1 MELTTTSTGRTGGP
15 STLLLERLSKHFKS
29 PESQVVRAV
38 DDITIELAG
47 GSFVTLLGPSGCG
60 KTTTLRMIAG
70 FENPTSGRILLDGK
84 DLVRLTPDKRGMGMV
99 FQSYAL
105 FPHLTVHDNV
115 AFGVQ
120 LQGKQG
126 KTLEATIDQALDLV
140 NLHGLGARKIQE
152 LSGGQQQRV
161 ALARA
166 MAIEPRVL
174 LFDEPLSNLDAK
186 LRVSLRS
193 EIRRIQQQLGTTS
206 VYVTHDQAE
215 AMALSDV
222 VVVMNA
228 GRIEQAGP
236 PDEVYRRPATRFVAD
251 FIGRANFLSGDV
263 LAVGA
268 ESIDISMMEV
278 ALTIPAGRGH
288 QRGDTRG
295 RGGAAGVHPRR
306 RRRAAGQGQGQ
317 HLPRLIRGVRAR
329 AGDGQ
334 ENMLAVDGEWMSH
347 GISSARRRHR
357 LDAGAGARLRA
368 ACGSARPVGS
378 RIAGG
383 LHRLTIALSPTAG

>member
-1 MELTTTSTGRTGGP
+1 MTAP
-15 STLLLERLSKHFKS
+15 ATLVLERLTKRFRS
-29 PESQVVRAV
+29 PEQQDVVAV
-38 DDITIELAG
+38 DDLSLELAG

-70 FENPTSGRILLDGK
+70 FESPTSGRILLDGK
-84 DLVRLTPDKRGMGMV
+84 DVSRRTPDRREMGMV

-105 FPHLTVHDNV
+105 FPHLSIFENV
-115 AFGVQ
+115 AYGLRLRRRSGAALTDAVER
-120 LQGKQG
+120 
-126 KTLEATIDQALDLV
+126 TLALV
-140 NLHGLGARKIQE
+140 NLHGLGRRRPSE

-186 LRVSLRS
+186 LRLSLRS
-193 EIRRIQQQLGTTS
+193 EIRRIQQQLGITS

-251 FIGRANFLSGDV
+251 FIGRANFVTGTVRSAADGTAEVAVMGQELRLPAASGHRPGGEATV
-263 LAVGA
+263 VVRPESVQVGGGQLRGRVRRSTFLGPLVEYELAVGDQVILA
-268 ESIDISMMEV
+268 TDPEWIVHGLHDTGDEV
-278 ALTIPAGRGH
+278 SWALRPEHAYVLPP
-288 QRGDTRG
+288 
-295 RGGAAGVHPRR
+295 GAV
-306 RRRAAGQGQGQ
+306 
-317 HLPRLIRGVRAR
+317 
-329 AGDGQ
+329 
-334 ENMLAVDGEWMSH
+334 
-347 GISSARRRHR
+347 SSA
-357 LDAGAGARLRA
+357 DAHEA
-368 ACGSARPVGS
+368 PQE
-378 RIAGG
+378 
-383 LHRLTIALSPTAG
+383 

>member
-1 MELTTTSTGRTGGP
+1 MKGGLTSPGRSPTDP
-15 STLLLERLSKHFKS
+15 ATLRLERLSKHFRS
-29 PESQVVRAV
+29 PEGSQIRAV
-38 DDITIELAG
+38 DDITLELAG

-70 FENPTSGRILLDGK
+70 FEVPTKGRILLDDR
-84 DLVRLTPDKRGMGMV
+84 DLSRSTPDKRDMGMV

-105 FPHLTVHDNV
+105 FPHLSVHDNV

-120 LQGKQG
+120 MHGKKG
-126 KTLEATIDQALDLV
+126 RELAATIDRALDLV
-140 NLHGLGARKIQE
+140 DLHGLGRRRISE

-215 AMALSDV
+215 AMALSDE

-236 PDEVYRRPATRFVAD
+236 PDVVYRRPATRFVAD
-251 FIGRANFLSGDV
+251 FIGRANFLNGEV
-263 LAVGA
+263 LAVDGD
-268 ESIDISMMEV
+268 SIDVSLLGV
-278 ALTIPAGRGH
+278 V
-288 QRGDTRG
+288 TR
-295 RGGAAGVHPRR
+295 VP
-306 RRRAAGQGQGQ
+306 
-317 HLPRLIRGVRAR
+317 
-329 AGDGQ
+329 AGDGHRRGSNATIVVRPESVSVGAGPLRARIRRSVFLGSSVEYELGLGDDQ
-334 ENMLAVDGEWMSH
+334 PTILAVDGEWMT
-347 GISSARRRHR
+347 R
-357 LDAGAGARLRA
+357 
-368 ACGSARPVGS
+368 
-378 RIAGG
+378 G
-383 LHRLTIALSPTAG
+383 LHAPGEEVAWELVPERAYALVSPTASTAGAQADPAP

>member
-1 MELTTTSTGRTGGP
+1 MTATAQTRHDASAPATV
-15 STLLLERLSKHFKS
+15 LLDRLSKHFKS
-29 PESQVVRAV
+29 PEGSIVKAV
-38 DDITIELAG
+38 DDITLELAG

-70 FENPTSGRILLDGK
+70 FEVPTTGRIMVD
-84 DLVRLTPDKRGMGMV
+84 DRDIARLTPDKRGMGMV

-120 LQGKQG
+120 LQGKKG
-126 KTLEATIDQALDLV
+126 TELEQAVESALDLV
-140 NLHGLGARKIQE
+140 NLHGLGGRKIAE

-193 EIRRIQQQLGTTS
+193 EIRRIQRALGTTS

-236 PDEVYRRPATRFVAD
+236 PDEVYRRPASRFVAD

-263 LAVGA
+263 LAVDG
-268 ESIDISMMEV
+268 DKVEV
-278 ALTIPAGRGH
+278 SLLGTSLTIPAGEGH
-288 QRGDTRG
+288 KPGGTALVVTRPESVRIAEGDL
-295 RGGAAGVHPRR
+295 
-306 RRRAAGQGQGQ
+306 RAKVKGSTFLGSYVEYE
-317 HLPRLIRGVRAR
+317 LEL
-329 AGDGQ
+329 GDGQ
-334 ENMLAVDGEWMSH
+334 DNMLAVDAEWMSH
-347 GISSARRRHR
+347 GLHQPGDDIAWALFPERAYA
-357 LDAGAGARLRA
+357 LPAGAEHEA
-368 ACGSARPVGS
+368 
-378 RIAGG
+378 IAKE
-383 LHRLTIALSPTAG
+383 

>member
-1 MELTTTSTGRTGGP
+1 MTATTEDRRNASAPATV
-15 STLLLERLSKHFKS
+15 LLDRLSKHFKS
-29 PESQVVRAV
+29 PEGALVKAV
-38 DDITIELAG
+38 DDITLELAG

-70 FENPTSGRILLDGK
+70 FEVPTTGRIMVDDK
-84 DLVRLTPDKRGMGMV
+84 DIAPLTPDKRGMGMV

-115 AFGVQ
+115 AFGVE
-120 LQGKQG
+120 LQGKKGQE
-126 KTLEATIDQALDLV
+126 LERTIENALDLV
-140 NLHGLGARKIQE
+140 NLHGLGARKISE

-193 EIRRIQQQLGTTS
+193 EIRRIQQALGTTS

-228 GRIEQAGP
+228 GRIEQSGP
-236 PDEVYRRPATRFVAD
+236 PDEVYRRPASRFVAD
-251 FIGRANFLSGDV
+251 FIGRANFLSGEV
-263 LAVGA
+263 LAVNGD
-268 ESIDISMMEV
+268 EIDISLMGV
-278 ALTIPAGRGH
+278 AVSIPAGEGH
-288 QRGDTRG
+288 VKGGTAVVVSRPESVRIGEGDLRANVKGSTFLG
-295 RGGAAGVHPRR
+295 SYAEYELELGG
-306 RRRAAGQGQGQ
+306 GQ
-317 HLPRLIRGVRAR
+317 
-329 AGDGQ
+329 D
-334 ENMLAVDGEWMSH
+334 NMLAVDGDWMSH
-347 GISSARRRHR
+347 GIHAPGEEIAWALIPERAYA
-357 LDAGAGARLRA
+357 LPAGAEHEAPA
-368 ACGSARPVGS
+368 EA
-378 RIAGG
+378 
-383 LHRLTIALSPTAG
+383 

>member
-1 MELTTTSTGRTGGP
+1 MTATTQARRDASAPATV
-15 STLLLERLSKHFKS
+15 LLDRLSKHFKS
-29 PESQVVRAV
+29 PEGALVKAV
-38 DDITIELAG
+38 DDITLELAG

-70 FENPTSGRILLDGK
+70 FETPTTGRIMVDDK
-84 DLVRLTPDKRGMGMV
+84 DIARLTPDKRGMGMV

-120 LQGKQG
+120 LQGKKG
-126 KTLEATIDQALDLV
+126 KVLDQAVENALDLV
-140 NLHGLGARKIQE
+140 NLHGLGARKISE

-193 EIRRIQQQLGTTS
+193 EIRRIQQALGTTS

-222 VVVMNA
+222 VVVMND

-236 PDEVYRRPATRFVAD
+236 PDEVYRRPASRFVAD

-263 LAVGA
+263 LAVDG
-268 ESIDISMMEV
+268 ENIEV
-278 ALTIPAGRGH
+278 AFLGTSLTIPAGEGH
-288 QRGDTRG
+288 KPGGKAVVVTRPESVRIAEG
-295 RGGAAGVHPRR
+295 EL
-306 RRRAAGQGQGQ
+306 RAKVKGSTFLGSYVEYELELA
-317 HLPRLIRGVRAR
+317 
-329 AGDGQ
+329 DGQ
-334 ENMLAVDGEWMSH
+334 DNMLAVDAEWMSH
-347 GISSARRRHR
+347 GLHQPGDEIAWALFPERAYA
-357 LDAGAGARLRA
+357 LPAGAEHE
-368 ACGSARPVGS
+368 V
-378 RIAGG
+378 IAKG
-383 LHRLTIALSPTAG
+383 